1 MSETITQGINDEQID
16 ERRQQLQRDLAR
28 LKTVAFQHGAVATG
42 IVLLWGSGQAWS
54 EANEG
59 LLIALIAVA
68 SGFFGGVALAFL
80 SHEWGH
86 FSGARLSGAVSPVL
100 KERKSFFMFNFKT
113 AVNSRAQF
121 LAMSLGGPVA
131 NWLLV
136 ALVLLALPA
145 GSLAHA
151 ALLATVTG
159 VAVNVCVFEF
169 PVISRVSYGADPA
182 ETVAQRLKETADN
195 GLGQNIG
202 LMVGIVVFAVVGFVG

>member
-1 MSETITQGINDEQID
+1 MSDTLSAELDDGQVDEKK
-16 ERRQQLQRDLAR
+16 QQQQRDRAR
-28 LKTVAFQHGAVATG
+28 LKTVAFQHGAAATG

-54 EANEG
+54 EANDG

-68 SGFFGGVALAFL
+68 SGFFGGLALAFL

-86 FSGARLSGAVSPVL
+86 FTGARLSGAVSPVL

-113 AVNSRAQF
+113 TVNSRAQF
-121 LAMSLGGPVA
+121 LAMSLGGPIA

-145 GSLAHA
+145 GSLAHTG
-151 ALLATVTG
+151 LLATVTG

-195 GLGQNIG
+195 GLGQNVG
-202 LMVGIVVFAVVGFVG
+202 LMVGIVVFAVVGFIG